1 MMLRI
6 LKTDSEEKLI
16 RDCQRGHAGAQRDL
30 YNKYSRKMLGVCLR
44 YVNRQAEAED
54 VMIEGFMRVFDKIG
68 QFKFEGSFEG
78 WVRRIMVNEALGYL
92 RKNKSIFLSVDVE
105 EVHNEPATFH
115 VDGDA
120 LAAEDLLR
128 LVQELPPG
136 YRTVFNLFALEGYSH
151 EEIANTLGISENTSK
166 SQLSRA
172 RALLQKQLAA
182 LEKKTMIEPEAY
194 AQRAAAHR

>member
-1 MMLRI
+1 
-6 LKTDSEEKLI
+6 
-16 RDCQRGHAGAQRDL
+16 
-30 YNKYSRKMLGVCLR
+30 
-44 YVNRQAEAED
+44 
-54 VMIEGFMRVFDKIG
+54 
-68 QFKFEGSFEG
+68 
-78 WVRRIMVNEALGYL
+78 
-92 RKNKSIFLSVDVE
+92 
-105 EVHNEPATFH
+105 

-182 LEKKTMIEPEAY
+182 LEKKTTIEPEAY